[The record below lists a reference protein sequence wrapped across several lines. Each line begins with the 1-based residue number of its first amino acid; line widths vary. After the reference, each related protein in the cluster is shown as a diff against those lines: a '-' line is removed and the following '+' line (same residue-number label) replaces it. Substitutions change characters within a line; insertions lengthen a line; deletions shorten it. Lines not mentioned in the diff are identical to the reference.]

1 MVIKEATQQP
11 ADDHWRTL
19 KSNIQILG
27 ILKIHLFFSCENVSP
42 VLNNAVSAEETQYCN
57 WQYLNM
63 MQSLEQKIESKFA
76 EFSARLHTVEHD
88 IVSLKSKESD
98 SALCSSSSESGNGGK
113 RKKRSPSE
121 LQVH

>member
-1 MVIKEATQQP
+1 
-11 ADDHWRTL
+11 L

-27 ILKIHLFFSCENVSP
+27 ILKIHLFFSRETVSP
-42 VLNNAVSAEETQYCN
+42 ILNNGVSAEEAQYYN
-57 WQYLNM
+57 WQYLNNM

-76 EFSARLHTVEHD
+76 EFSARLVTVEHD
-88 IVSLKSKESD
+88 VVSLKSKESN
-98 SALCSSSSESGNGGK
+98 SALCSSSSESGRGGK